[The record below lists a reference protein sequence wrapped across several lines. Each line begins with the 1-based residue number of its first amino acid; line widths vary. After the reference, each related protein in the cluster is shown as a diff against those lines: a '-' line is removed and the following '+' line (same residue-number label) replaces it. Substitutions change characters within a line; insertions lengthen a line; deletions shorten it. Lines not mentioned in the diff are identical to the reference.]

1 MQENEV
7 RKKITEN
14 WEMVR
19 EEVAAAAIAAG
30 RSVEDVTVIGVTK
43 YVDADWT
50 VALADAGCLHLGEN
64 RPQVLWKKVESTDFP
79 EPIQWHMIGHLQ
91 TNKVRRLLRYQP
103 LIHSVDSTRL
113 LEVIAEESVLK
124 GIETKVLL
132 EINISGDETKT
143 GLTPSQ
149 AIELLGENLP
159 DGVCLSGLMAMAK
172 AISSSRARMTG
183 ARAAMAVLPQ
193 TAAPTA
199 MRVAMRMGMRSARPT
214 PWATVSATVISV
226 PISSSAWPPTTAG
239 C

>member
-1 MQENEV
+1 
-7 RKKITEN
+7 
-14 WEMVR
+14 MVR

-132 EINISGDETKT
+132 EINISGDERKT

-149 AIELLGENLP
+149 AVDLLGEIRP
-159 DGVCLSGLMAMAK
+159 DGVCLSGLMAMAGLGVNESTTRRQFDEVRQLRDRL
-172 AISSSRARMTG
+172 AQLSGLALNELS
-183 ARAAMAVLPQ
+183 
-193 TAAPTA
+193 
-199 MRVAMRMGMRSARPT
+199 MGMSADYT
-214 PWATVSATVISV
+214 HAIHSGATMVRIGSRLFQGLLGSAS
-226 PISSSAWPPTTAG
+226 G
-239 C
+239 N